1 MREMR
6 EVAMHKKPSILGT
19 VLTIGI
25 FIGIVFILLF
35 HVVFFTVVVSDS
47 MFPTFKK
54 GDLILMQSI
63 TTEPRVGDIITF
75 KTDVYLYPV
84 THRVVSISDG
94 KIRTKGD
101 ARDTVDSW
109 VISKEDVLAKA
120 IHKSEENLSSYLVLE
135 TISTYDPERYLTA
148 VRLVNKREASTR
160 SVLEFLKPIE
170 MVRIPPS
177 RSREMIKVIQDRIDL
192 LLKKTEKKLGECV
205 TSVSELVGGIR

>member
-1 MREMR
+1 MGSLLSILLAPVIYSLSVFTLFYVFYRWREEIFRILWSFKRILDLYSRKRRIAEKMREMR

-109 VISKEDVLAKA
+109 VVSKEDVLAKA

-135 TISTYDPERYLTA
+135 TISTYESGTISYC
-148 VRLVNKREASTR
+148 ST
-160 SVLEFLKPIE
+160 SCK
-170 MVRIPPS
+170 
-177 RSREMIKVIQDRIDL
+177 
-192 LLKKTEKKLGECV
+192 
-205 TSVSELVGGIR
+205 